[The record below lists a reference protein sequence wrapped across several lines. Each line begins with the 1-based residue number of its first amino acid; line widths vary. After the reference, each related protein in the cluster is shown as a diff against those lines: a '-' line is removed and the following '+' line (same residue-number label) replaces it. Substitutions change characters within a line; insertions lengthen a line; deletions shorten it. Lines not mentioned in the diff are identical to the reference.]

1 MTYLNNKTTSSFSDF
16 KKHFNK
22 RIKKS
27 ANYLSILSVAALAT
41 SVPLNTAYA
50 GNETI
55 TDEQTMDATRLG
67 NVSGSDLQINDSGI
81 ANASIAIAATK
92 ISDFKLNG
100 STAAQANLVITN
112 TGAII
117 IASNVDSLASK
128 AGTIS
133 VNFGT
138 AETAASLVT
147 VTGAIASTGLL
158 TNIAVGTATTAGNV
172 SFTKNAALVADN
184 IAVIGGNHADEDSA
198 VRLQNAVT
206 VTAITLDDNLGDAI
220 VDIGTT
226 AAVIVAGT
234 INGVADGEGTLLVS
248 GAGGK
253 TFSGIIGGTKD
264 IATTDINNAATF
276 GAAVSSLNVL
286 IADSITADFDDSL
299 TATTITLG
307 SSTIG
312 GTLSLTA
319 DSAQVVAGDIVSFGT
334 DKKGTI
340 VANNTHSSK
349 VTFSG
354 SVGTSALSIALITGT
369 DDAIFSGNVFTESLT
384 VANTKDVDI
393 KADLEIGVTDAILSG
408 AAADLIFS
416 GTVAQSVTGTAAGAV
431 ILGAGAGQG
440 LVKVSNAAG
449 VTFDVVL
456 GVDTKELVSFTTSGT
471 AKAVFSKAGHE
482 INDLIIGNNTTIE
495 LTTDIA
501 AASTVFTTTSVADSF
516 NAGSTIIMPSNL
528 ANGTSVILVK
538 NDDNVNVDEIAED
551 INTALRDTA
560 VTDFAATVSIGDLSV
575 TATDHSAATVAGNL
589 GTTTN
594 IGAALLQARSA
605 MIAGTA
611 TELSTINNLMNVEG
625 GFSAT
630 EDTSFARQAAPQT
643 EMFAGSTVAAQGV
656 SGSVQGI
663 MSNRMASLRSGDAFA
678 GTGMSAGGAM
688 SAKSGFVQVFGSV
701 VEQDNKTV
709 GSGTQ
714 AGYDADSSGV
724 AIGFDGISDAGTTV
738 GLSLSASNTDVE
750 GKGTGKAKNDMDTY
764 TASIY
769 MDKATDAGYLE
780 GSLTFGLSENTSSRS
795 ITAAGLSRTL
805 SGAYDSQ
812 QVSLNIGVGMPT
824 EVAVG
829 FVTPFASFT
838 GTQIETDAYTEKST
852 VAADALR
859 LRVAQDDV
867 SSVVGT
873 VGIKYHNV
881 MDNGGVPMISLAI
894 NNEFGDTTITSS
906 NKYTG
911 GGTAF
916 NTSTNIEE
924 LSATLGLAYSM
935 GNDRTSIEFAAE
947 ADANDDEYISYGGSF
962 KIVGKF

>member
-935 GNDRTSIEFAAE
+935 GNDTTSIEFAAE

-962 KIVGKF
+962 KIIGKF

>member
-1 MTYLNNKTTSSFSDF
+1 
-16 KKHFNK
+16 
-22 RIKKS
+22 
-27 ANYLSILSVAALAT
+27 
-41 SVPLNTAYA
+41 
-50 GNETI
+50 
-55 TDEQTMDATRLG
+55 
-67 NVSGSDLQINDSGI
+67 
-81 ANASIAIAATK
+81 
-92 ISDFKLNG
+92 
-100 STAAQANLVITN
+100 
-112 TGAII
+112 
-117 IASNVDSLASK
+117 
-128 AGTIS
+128 
-133 VNFGT
+133 
-138 AETAASLVT
+138 
-147 VTGAIASTGLL
+147 
-158 TNIAVGTATTAGNV
+158 
-172 SFTKNAALVADN
+172 
-184 IAVIGGNHADEDSA
+184 
-198 VRLQNAVT
+198 
-206 VTAITLDDNLGDAI
+206 
-220 VDIGTT
+220 
-226 AAVIVAGT
+226 
-234 INGVADGEGTLLVS
+234 
-248 GAGGK
+248 
-253 TFSGIIGGTKD
+253 
-264 IATTDINNAATF
+264 
-276 GAAVSSLNVL
+276 
-286 IADSITADFDDSL
+286 
-299 TATTITLG
+299 
-307 SSTIG
+307 
-312 GTLSLTA
+312 
-319 DSAQVVAGDIVSFGT
+319 
-334 DKKGTI
+334 
-340 VANNTHSSK
+340 
-349 VTFSG
+349 
-354 SVGTSALSIALITGT
+354 LITGT

>member
-1 MTYLNNKTTSSFSDF
+1 LDAARLSS
-16 KKHFNK
+16 
-22 RIKKS
+22 
-27 ANYLSILSVAALAT
+27 VT
-41 SVPLNTAYA
+41 
-50 GNETI
+50 
-55 TDEQTMDATRLG
+55 
-67 NVSGSDLQINDSGI
+67 GSDLQVNNGGI
-81 ANASIAIAATK
+81 ATGSISIATGK

-100 STAAQANLVITN
+100 STAAQATINFAN
-112 TGAII
+112 TGAIT
-117 IASNVDSLASK
+117 IASTVDSLSTK
-128 AGTIS
+128 AGTLK
-133 VNFGT
+133 VNFAT
-138 AETAASLVT
+138 ADAVAGLVT
-147 VTGAIASTGLL
+147 ISGAIASTGLL

-838 GTQIETDAYTEKST
+838 GTQI
-852 VAADALR
+852 
-859 LRVAQDDV
+859 
-867 SSVVGT
+867 
-873 VGIKYHNV
+873 
-881 MDNGGVPMISLAI
+881 
-894 NNEFGDTTITSS
+894 
-906 NKYTG
+906 
-911 GGTAF
+911 
-916 NTSTNIEE
+916 
-924 LSATLGLAYSM
+924 
-935 GNDRTSIEFAAE
+935 
-947 ADANDDEYISYGGSF
+947 
-962 KIVGKF
+962 